1 MLKARMIVV
10 ATISSGEVRTTMNS
24 MDECLEAKQM
34 IIEQDA
40 NAKVLCI
47 PQTPEESEYA
57 KMQEFFDMFLMMI
70 DSLENYQ
77 EMRQERIMHE

>member
-1 MLKARMIVV
+1 MLKALMIVA

-40 NAKVLCI
+40 NAKVLCV
-47 PQTPEESEYA
+47 PQTQEES
-57 KMQEFFDMFLMMI
+57 
-70 DSLENYQ
+70 
-77 EMRQERIMHE
+77 